1 MDGSTDANKL
11 TAHSRKNSTK
21 ENPKKKKK
29 GKKPR
34 QEKKNIEE
42 IAGKRDVCN
51 TSELWSPAEK
61 ITTIAPSASEE
72 LLRAEKHSE
81 EL

>member
-1 MDGSTDANKL
+1 MDGSTDGSKL

-21 ENPKKKKK
+21 ENRKKK
-29 GKKPR
+29 GKKSTHT
-34 QEKKNIEE
+34 KKNTEE
-42 IAGKRDVCN
+42 IAGKRDACN

-61 ITTIAPSASEE
+61 MTTIAPGASEE
-72 LLRAEKHSE
+72 LTRAQKHSE

>member
-1 MDGSTDANKL
+1 MDGSTDASKL

-21 ENPKKKKK
+21 ENRKKKIRN
-29 GKKPR
+29 PDTNR
-34 QEKKNIEE
+34 NIEE
-42 IAGKRDVCN
+42 IAGKRDACN

-61 ITTIAPSASEE
+61 ITTIAQSASEE
-72 LLRAEKHSE
+72 LLRAEEHSE